1 MHAGD
6 FLPVGQDN
14 AETFRAQVFLFS
26 QLGKNAE
33 ALLNKEMLQDK
44 QVLTYPRNRFDKSHT
59 SMVKPMPLR
68 GGASLFFSFFG
79 GCLVVFN
86 FCFGVFCDF

>member
-14 AETFRAQVFLFS
+14 AETFRTQVFLFS

-44 QVLTYPRNRFDKSHT
+44 QVFFVGRSAGHTHATGLTNPTHQW
-59 SMVKPMPLR
+59 
-68 GGASLFFSFFG
+68 
-79 GCLVVFN
+79 
-86 FCFGVFCDF
+86 